1 MPTISSSGGSST
13 KSLTWDKMLL
23 AIDLALW
30 VMKTQENTIVKII
43 EPKDQVVED
52 EDRRKEVSYVAG
64 ILTLASFSSLS
75 RYSVKLFI
83 SNILNDNVFEMS

>member
-1 MPTISSSGGSST
+1 MHTISSSGGSST

-43 EPKDQVVED
+43 EPKDQVVVD
-52 EDRRKEVSYVAG
+52 EDRRK
-64 ILTLASFSSLS
+64 
-75 RYSVKLFI
+75 
-83 SNILNDNVFEMS
+83 